1 MRNTI
6 RFGLLTAAGL
16 IAYFLFMKLIG
27 QETNFALRFFNFFII
42 IGGTFLL
49 FKRLFVDSEHRVSYF
64 NGLIS
69 GVLMNVVAVA
79 TFLVFM
85 AGYTTFLDPQFLGV
99 LESSK
104 IWGSH
109 LGLLE
114 ASFAIMIEGIA
125 SGVVISFSWMQYF
138 KSYTLD
144 NSVA

>member
-42 IGGTFLL
+42 IGGTLLL

-69 GVLMNVVAVA
+69 GVLMNVIAVA

-104 IWGSH
+104 IWGNH

-138 KSYTLD
+138 KSYTL
-144 NSVA
+144 SETVA